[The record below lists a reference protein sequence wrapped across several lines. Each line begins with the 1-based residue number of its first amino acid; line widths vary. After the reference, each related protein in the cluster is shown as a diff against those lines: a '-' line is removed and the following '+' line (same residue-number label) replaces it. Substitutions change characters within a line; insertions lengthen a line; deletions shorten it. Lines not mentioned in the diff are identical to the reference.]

1 MKNSMLYKSIE
12 GIKLYD
18 YYSPIEKKIIY
29 INLESIP
36 YFFYPNNKPCFEA
49 NSYIINKISRSAGKI
64 NNGTLRIYSNHL
76 SHLIRYI
83 YFNNIQSFTEVN
95 NESFSNFIF
104 FLQSEKKNAVGAFM
118 RSNNQVISIGKQC
131 LDFLIFIGEL
141 YNLENFIG
149 ESEAYNIIIN
159 KKKYTKKNKFSNSIS
174 FSHSSFPFPSN
185 KQKRYPISNDVASK
199 VYKHVKKNPNI
210 SLRIRNT
217 CLIDTLEQTGARRQE
232 ILLIKV
238 EDVSKALQS
247 ELICPMLQLR
257 TLKTRRELFRVIP
270 VPKTYLQ
277 NLSLYIRRFR
287 KKIIERTIGLSND
300 HGYVFISHTSG
311 KQLSPET
318 FTTYM
323 HKWARE
329 TNLSGQAFAHL
340 YRHRFITEKFKCLI
354 LEHQINSPDS
364 FRQLLINTHKF
375 QQIIQQWTGHTSLES
390 LNVYINLAYSDL
402 SKINQTIENV
412 VSKVNLALI
421 TEKINLLS
429 EFVGSSNLS
438 NEEKIL
444 ELKYSLQALASD
456 LEHIEK

>member
-1 MKNSMLYKSIE
+1 MLYKVLT
-12 GIKLYD
+12 GVKLYD
-18 YYSPIEKKIIY
+18 YYSPIDKKLIY
-29 INLESIP
+29 FELEFLP
-36 YFFYPNNKPCFEA
+36 FFFYPNNKPCFEA
-49 NSYIINKISRSAGKI
+49 NSYIINKISRSSSKI
-64 NNGTLRIYSNHL
+64 NSGTLKIYSNHI

-83 YFNNIQSFTEVN
+83 YFNNINSFTEMSN
-95 NESFSNFIF
+95 HTFSKFIS
-104 FLQSEKKNAVGAFM
+104 FLQFEKKNDGSTFL
-118 RSNNQVISIGKQC
+118 RSSNQVRTIGRQC
-131 LDFLIFIGEL
+131 LEFLIFIGEL
-141 YNLENFIG
+141 YNLKYFIG
-149 ESEAYNIIIN
+149 ETEAYNILIN
-159 KKKYTKKNKFSNSIS
+159 KKKNIRKNKFSNSIS
-174 FSHSSFPFPSN
+174 VSHSSFPLPSN
-185 KQKRYPISNDVASK
+185 KQKRYPLSNEVASI
-199 VYKHVKKNPNI
+199 VYKHVTKNPNI

-232 ILLIKV
+232 ILLIRV

-257 TLKTRRELFRVIP
+257 TLKARRESFRVIP

-300 HGYVFISHTSG
+300 HGYVFISHSTG
-311 KQLSPET
+311 KQLSPDT

-323 HKWARE
+323 HNWARE

-354 LEHQINSPDS
+354 IEHQINSPDT

-402 SKINQTIENV
+402 SKIDKTIDKIT
-412 VSKVNLALI
+412 SKVNINLI

-429 EFVGSSNLS
+429 EFVISSNLS
-438 NEEKIL
+438 NEDKLL
-444 ELKYSLQALASD
+444 ELKYSLQSLALD
-456 LEHIEK
+456 LKSLEK